1 MAVQLNYIAPPG
13 WQPDNPDEN
22 YVLVAFKIELAEIID
37 PKVFPEAAAS
47 VAAESSTGTWTKVE
61 DRSDS
66 GIKTADEYKAVV
78 YDLDLENHLFK
89 IAYKTDLFEPDN
101 MSGFLAGPVGNI
113 GGMKMVK
120 GVRIFDIRF
129 PRRMV
134 EAFPGPRYG
143 IEGVRDLLGQ
153 DEKQRNMPILGTVPK
168 PKVGRT
174 AMEQAILA
182 KRLWLAGDG
191 SYDFIKD
198 DENLTSLVFNKF
210 EDRAKLVHQ
219 VQKEV
224 EQKTG
229 RKKLYLCNLT
239 HSNIDVMLKR
249 ADLIK
254 ETGGRCLM
262 IDVITTG
269 FAAVHTMRLKNPGLI
284 IHAHRAMQAFMT
296 RESGRGIEG
305 KGEIQGFSISMIVLA
320 KIFRLLGVDSIHSGS
335 PKAKME
341 DYGESIEIA
350 NVLTKDITPPNLNFR
365 TLGQNWFGKK
375 RVWPVASGGLHPG
388 VMDRV
393 VEGLGKDCY
402 IQMGGGVLGHPEGA
416 ERGAEAAI
424 EARNAIVSGM
434 TVKEYAQKYPDSA
447 LARAIELWGTEP
459 KIVY

>member
-22 YVLVAFKIELAEIID
+22 YVLVAFKIELSENID
-37 PKVFPEAAAS
+37 PQVFPDAAAS

-66 GIKTADEYKAVV
+66 GIKTADSYKAIV
-78 YDLDLENHLFK
+78 YDLDSENRMFK
-89 IAYKTDLFEPDN
+89 VAYKVDLFEADN
-101 MSGFLAGPVGNI
+101 MSGFLAGTVGNI
-113 GGMKMVK
+113 GGMKMVR
-120 GVRIFDIRF
+120 GLRIFDIRF
-129 PRRMV
+129 PKKMV

-143 IEGVRDLLGQ
+143 IEGVRDLLMQ
-153 DEKQRNMPILGTVPK
+153 DERQRRMPIMGTVPK

-174 AMEQAILA
+174 AEEQAQLA
-182 KRLWLAGDG
+182 RRLWTAGDG

-198 DENLTSLVFNKF
+198 DENLTSLIFSKF
-210 EDRAKLVHQ
+210 EDRVRLIHQ

-224 EQKTG
+224 EQKNG
-229 RKKLYLCNLT
+229 KKKLYLCNLT
-239 HSNIDVMLKR
+239 HSNFDVMLKR

-254 ETGGRCLM
+254 EAGGRCLM
-262 IDVITTG
+262 IDVVTTG
-269 FAAVHTMRLKNPGLI
+269 MSAVHTMRLKNPELI
-284 IHAHRAMQAFMT
+284 IHAHRAMHAFMT
-296 RESGRGIEG
+296 RESGIGISGRGEL
-305 KGEIQGFSISMIVLA
+305 EGFSISMIALA
-320 KIFRLLGVDSIHSGS
+320 KIYRLLGVDSLHSGS

-350 NVLTKDITPPNLNFR
+350 NVLTKDITSPNLNFR

-375 RVWPVASGGLHPG
+375 TVWPVASGGLHPG
-388 VMDRV
+388 VVDRV
-393 VEGLGKDCY
+393 IEGLGKDIY

-424 EARNAIVSGM
+424 EARNAVCDGI
-434 TVKEYAQKYPDSA
+434 TVKEYAVSHPNSA
-447 LARAIELWGTEP
+447 LAKAIELWGTEP